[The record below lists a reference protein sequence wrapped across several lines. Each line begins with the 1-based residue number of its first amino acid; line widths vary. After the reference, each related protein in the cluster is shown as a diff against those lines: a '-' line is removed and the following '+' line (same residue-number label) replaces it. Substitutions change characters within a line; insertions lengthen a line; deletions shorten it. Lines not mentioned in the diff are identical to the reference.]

1 MYVTL
6 WVDPVLTPNN
16 VKIYATF
23 LITQSAAFATADNA
37 NASGTGQGLHVAA
50 VEI

>member
-6 WVDPVLTPNN
+6 WVDPFLTPNN

-23 LITQSAAFATADNA
+23 LITQSAAFAIAVNA
-37 NASGTGQGLHVAA
+37 NAGLIGQGPHVAA